1 MQVPDLAKFKVS
13 LLKVYLWNSTEVS
26 SLERLWL
33 KTYMRHVESTGCRFN
48 HVSNVYN
55 VAVTGSYRI
64 RLVFK
69 LISTLETGFAFHFS
83 LFRTQV
89 PKSTSERVCEM
100 YELVIHFIYKY
111 FYGFD
116 LRFFTCY
123 VKFKHLILVFLIL
136 V

>member
-1 MQVPDLAKFKVS
+1 LIWHVVNVS
-13 LLKVYLWNSTEVS
+13 VLYV
-26 SLERLWL
+26 
-33 KTYMRHVESTGCRFN
+33 
-48 HVSNVYN
+48 

-64 RLVFK
+64 RIVFK

-83 LFRTQV
+83 FFRTQV

-100 YELVIHFIYKY
+100 YELVIQFIFKHFYC
-111 FYGFD
+111 FD

-123 VKFKHLILVFLIL
+123 VKFMHFISVFLIF

>member
-1 MQVPDLAKFKVS
+1 MEKIGYEFDDVLDA
-13 LLKVYLWNSTEVS
+13 
-26 SLERLWL
+26 
-33 KTYMRHVESTGCRFN
+33 CI
-48 HVSNVYN
+48 

-89 PKSTSERVCEM
+89 PKSQSERVCEM
-100 YELVIHFIYKY
+100 YELVIQFIYKH
-111 FYGFD
+111 FYGFVYQ
-116 LRFFTCY
+116 FFTCY
-123 VKFKHLILVFLIL
+123 VKFKHFISVFLIF

>member
-1 MQVPDLAKFKVS
+1 ME
-13 LLKVYLWNSTEVS
+13 N
-26 SLERLWL
+26 
-33 KTYMRHVESTGCRFN
+33 TGCGFN
-48 HVSNVYN
+48 DVSNVHN

-69 LISTLETGFAFHFS
+69 LVSTLETGFAFHFS

-100 YELVIHFIYKY
+100 YELVIHFIYKH

-116 LRFFTCY
+116 RCFFTCY
-123 VKFKHLILVFLIL
+123 VKFKHLILVFLIF